1 MKKIWKVLGVAAIAA
16 SVPVVFRKNPE
27 TGERTVDAL
36 LWQLTTT
43 PDPETGKRAVSLSI
57 FPNRFPR
64 KKAEERPEE
73 ESPSHCEQDSAVPA
87 DF

>member
-1 MKKIWKVLGVAAIAA
+1 MKKIWKILGVAVAAA
-16 SVPVVFRKNPE
+16 SVPVLFRKNPE

-43 PDPETGKRAVSLSI
+43 PNPETGKRDIAINI

-64 KKAEERPEE
+64 KTAEEPV
-73 ESPSHCEQDSAVPA
+73 SDCEQTTAAVT
-87 DF
+87 DL

>member
-1 MKKIWKVLGVAAIAA
+1 MKKVWKILGIVAVAA

-43 PDPETGKRAVSLSI
+43 PDPETGKHSVSLSI

-64 KKAEERPEE
+64 KKAVECPWEEPA
-73 ESPSHCEQDSAVPA
+73 SDCEQTAAVT